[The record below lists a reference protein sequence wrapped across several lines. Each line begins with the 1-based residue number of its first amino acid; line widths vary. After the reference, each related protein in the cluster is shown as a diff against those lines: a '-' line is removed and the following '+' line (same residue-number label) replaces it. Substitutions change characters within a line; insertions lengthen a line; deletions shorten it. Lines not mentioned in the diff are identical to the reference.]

1 MSIFMMVQVFDYY
14 RIISDLETTLANIV
28 RQENFTNLTVFQ
40 ENITLIA
47 ERVCEHAGADF
58 CHYYFFIF
66 LLSLG

>member
-14 RIISDLETTLANIV
+14 RIIQDLERTLTSIV
-28 RQENFTNLTVFQ
+28 LQENFTNLTVFQ

-47 ERVCEHAGADF
+47 ERVCEHSCADF
-58 CHYYFFIF
+58 CHYIF

>member
-1 MSIFMMVQVFDYY
+1 MIVQVFDYY
-14 RIISDLETTLANIV
+14 RIIRDLERTLESIV
-28 RQENFTNLTVFQ
+28 RQEDFTNLTVFQ

-47 ERVCEHAGADF
+47 ERVCEHVGADF

>member
-1 MSIFMMVQVFDYY
+1 MIVQVFDYY
-14 RIISDLETTLANIV
+14 RIIRDLETTLISIV

-58 CHYYFFIF
+58 CHYYF